1 MEFSCPNR
9 WVIFGSA
16 EPNEE
21 VYDDKILINPKT
33 CNIISGDEKIIQNK

>member
-16 EPNEE
+16 EPNEK
-21 VYDDKILINPKT
+21 VYDDKIVINPKT
-33 CNIISGDEKIIQNK
+33 CQIISEGAKINETK